1 MAALHSRLWLSWL
14 GPRACSASELRGLDG
29 QGHGGLW
36 WPAAWGSCVP
46 WSWPEGRRAPAQDG
60 SPRQPLLRWVLPKTC
75 WWEVLG
81 EQIHPLM
88 MWGLH
93 TALGQA

>member
-1 MAALHSRLWLSWL
+1 MGGCGGQLPGALVSL
-14 GPRACSASELRGLDG
+14 G
-29 QGHGGLW
+29 
-36 WPAAWGSCVP
+36 
-46 WSWPEGRRAPAQDG
+46 SWPDGWRAPAQDG

-81 EQIHPLM
+81 EQIHPLT

-93 TALGQA
+93 TALGQASDHQTGARGALLAPGSTHIGWGG